1 MNYAYVAFTKDGSR
15 KQGTIEADSADHAR
29 TLVQA
34 EGLYVSEV
42 RENGPGAGGKPKG
55 RRSLFAPSTLKNVSS
70 FTRQMSVLISSGT
83 PIVQSLEAVER
94 QTLDPRWKG
103 VLADL
108 RTKVEEGSQLSAA
121 MSHYPHIF
129 DDVYCAMIAAGESGG
144 GFDKILARLSKLAR
158 QELAV
163 KNNVTGAMVYP
174 ALLVTVAGGVML
186 LLAFTVLPRFKELF
200 ETLNAPLPASTA
212 FIMGTADFLKA
223 YWWAVII
230 GLGGAF
236 FGLRAWVGSP
246 GGKLKVHGVQL
257 RLPMFGVVI
266 RGFKTA
272 KIARV
277 LGVLLEARVPLL
289 ESLDIARSSAGNL
302 HYQALIDAAQ
312 DRVKRGD
319 AMSDAFS
326 GSPLISPAVCEAIR
340 NGEQTGRV
348 GEVLMNL
355 ADLMDEDNDL
365 IVRSLT
371 SILEP
376 LILSLLGVLVG
387 IIALSLF
394 LPLFD
399 LTASTG
405 AG

>member
-1 MNYAYVAFTKDGSR
+1 MNYRYVAFTKDGTR
-15 KQGTIEADSADHAR
+15 KQGTIEADSPDHAR
-29 TLVQA
+29 SLVQA
-34 EGLYVSEV
+34 DGMYVSEV
-42 RENGPGAGGKPKG
+42 QESGSGVTRPG
-55 RRSLFAPSTLKNVSS
+55 RRSLFAKSAIKNVSS

-94 QTLDPRWKG
+94 QTVDPRWRA
-103 VLADL
+103 VLEDL
-108 RTKVEEGSQLSAA
+108 RTRVEEGSQLSAA
-121 MSHYPHIF
+121 MAAYPHIF

-163 KNNVTGAMVYP
+163 KNNITGAMVYP
-174 ALLVTVAGGVML
+174 ALLVTVAGGVLL

-212 FIMGTADFLKA
+212 FIMGTADLLKA
-223 YWWAVII
+223 YWWAVLI
-230 GLGGAF
+230 GLASAF
-236 FGLRAWVGSP
+236 VGIRAWVRTP
-246 GGKLKVHGVQL
+246 GGKSKVHGVQL
-257 RLPMFGVVI
+257 RLPMFGIVI

-272 KIARV
+272 KFARV

-289 ESLDIARSSAGNL
+289 ESLDIARSSAGNV
-302 HYQALIDAAQ
+302 HYEALIDAAQ
-312 DRVKRGD
+312 ERVKKGE

-355 ADLMDEDNDL
+355 ADIMDEDNDL

>member
-1 MNYAYVAFTKDGSR
+1 MSYRYTAFTKDGAR
-15 KQGTIEADSADHAR
+15 KQGVIEADTVEHAKS
-29 TLVQA
+29 LVQA
-34 EGLYVSEV
+34 EGLYVSEIAEAGTSNAA
-42 RENGPGAGGKPKG
+42 RTKSRSGIFGA
-55 RRSLFAPSTLKNVSS
+55 SSLKNVAS

-94 QTLDPRWKG
+94 QTIDPKWKS
-103 VLADL
+103 VLQGL
-108 RTKVEEGSQLSAA
+108 RERVEEGNQLSDA
-121 MSHYPHIF
+121 MAMYPAVF
-129 DDVYCAMIAAGESGG
+129 DDVYRAMIAAGESGG
-144 GFDKILARLSKLAR
+144 GFDKILSRLSKLVR

-163 KNNVTGAMVYP
+163 RNNITGAMVYP
-174 ALLVTVAGGVML
+174 GLLITVASGVLL

-200 ETLNAPLPASTA
+200 ETLNAPIPTSTA
-212 FIMGTADFLKA
+212 VIMATAEFMKS
-223 YWWAVII
+223 YWWAVLLGI
-230 GLGGAF
+230 GIGAAALLYW
-236 FGLRAWVGSP
+236 LRTPS
-246 GGKLKVHGVQL
+246 GKLRLHTVQL
-257 RLPMFGVVI
+257 NLPLFERVI
-266 RGFKTA
+266 RAFKTA
-272 KIARV
+272 KFARV
-277 LGVLLEARVPLL
+277 MGVLLEAKVPLL
-289 ESLDIARSSAGNL
+289 ESLDIARTSAGNL
-302 HYQALIDAAQ
+302 LYEELIDKAEE
-312 DRVKRGD
+312 RVKRGD

-326 GSPLISPAVCEAIR
+326 GSNLITPSVCEAIR

-365 IVRSLT
+365 VVRSLT

-376 LILSLLGVLVG
+376 LILSVLGVFVG